1 MDVQQIGQDLKLTG
15 VDAFDPDLIFDC
27 GQCFRFYKK
36 DGIWSGIAFGKRL
49 SVKAE
54 GDRVILPGCTK
65 SDFDCLWMGYLGL
78 SEDYAA
84 IRRQLSALGD
94 AHLDAAME
102 AGKGIRILRQEPWEA
117 LCSFVISQ
125 NNNIARIRKIIET
138 LCRTYGR
145 GLPDGDHAFPTPVEL
160 SAASEDDLRAL
171 GLGYRAGYIRELS
184 RSVAD
189 GSLDLQAIRKL
200 PTPQAI
206 ETLCRVR
213 GVGVKVASCALL
225 FGFGKDDAF
234 PVDVWV
240 KRILG
245 KYYPECRGKA
255 PDFGRYAGL
264 CQQYLFY
271 YERWIEGKTGGRCTD
286 NP

>member
-1 MDVQQIGQDLKLTG
+1 MEVQQNGRDLTVSG
-15 VDAFDPDLIFDC
+15 ADFFDPDLIFDC
-27 GQCFRFYKK
+27 GQCFRFSKK
-36 DGIWSGIAFGKRL
+36 DGVWSGIAFGKRL
-49 SVKAE
+49 SVQMV
-54 GDRVILPGCTK
+54 GDRVILLNCSK
-65 SDFDCLWMGYLGL
+65 SDYDSLWKGYLGL

-84 IRRQLSALGD
+84 IRRELSALGD
-94 AHLDAAME
+94 AHLTAAME
-102 AGKGIRILRQEPWEA
+102 AGRGIRILRQEPWEA

-125 NNNIARIRKIIET
+125 NNNIGRIRKIIET

-145 GLPDGDHAFPTPVEL
+145 ALPDGDHAFPTPAEL

-171 GLGYRAGYIRELS
+171 GFGYRADYVIQLS
-184 RSVAD
+184 RSAAD
-189 GSLDLQAIRKL
+189 GSLDLQAIAKM
-200 PTPQAI
+200 PTPQAT
-206 ETLCRVR
+206 ESLCKVR

-245 KYYPECRGKA
+245 KYYPEYGGKA

-271 YERWIEGKTGGRCTD
+271 YERWVGENRGGSL
-286 NP
+286 

>member
-1 MDVQQIGQDLKLTG
+1 MEVQQKGQDLILSG
-15 VDAFDPDLIFDC
+15 VDTFDPDQSFDC

-36 DGIWSGIAFGKRL
+36 DGIWTGIAFGKRL

-54 GDRVILPGCTK
+54 GDGLILPDCTK
-65 SDFDCLWMGYLGL
+65 TDFDSLWKGYLGL
-78 SEDYAA
+78 SEDYDA
-84 IRRQLSALGD
+84 IRRELSALGD
-94 AHLDAAME
+94 AHLAAAME

-125 NNNIARIRKIIET
+125 NNNIGRIRKIVEM

-145 GLPDGDHAFPTPVEL
+145 RLPDGDHAFPTPAEL

-171 GLGYRAGYIRELS
+171 GLGYRAGYISRLS

-189 GSLDLQAIRKL
+189 GSLDLQAIGKM
-200 PTPQAI
+200 PTPQAT
-206 ETLCRVR
+206 EALCRVR

-245 KYYPECRGKA
+245 KYYPGYGGKV

-271 YERWIEGKTGGRCTD
+271 YERWVGEKQDG
-286 NP
+286 

>member
-1 MDVQQIGQDLKLTG
+1 MEVQQNGRDLTVFG
-15 VDAFDPDLIFDC
+15 ADFFDPDLIFDC
-27 GQCFRFYKK
+27 GQCFRFSKK

-49 SVKAE
+49 SVQMA
-54 GDRVILPGCTK
+54 GDRVILPDCTK
-65 SDFDCLWMGYLGL
+65 SDFDSLWKGYLGL

-84 IRRQLSALGD
+84 IRRELSALGD
-94 AHLDAAME
+94 AHLADAME

-125 NNNIARIRKIIET
+125 NNNIGRIRKIIET

-145 GLPDGDHAFPTPVEL
+145 ELPDGDHAFPTPAEL

-171 GLGYRAGYIRELS
+171 GLGYRADYVIQLS
-184 RSVAD
+184 RSAAD
-189 GSLDLQAIRKL
+189 GSLDLQAIGKM
-200 PTPQAI
+200 PTPQAT
-206 ETLCRVR
+206 EALCKVR

-245 KYYPECRGKA
+245 KYYPEYGGKA

-271 YERWIEGKTGGRCTD
+271 YERWIGEKRDG
-286 NP
+286 